1 MRLRIMLL
9 TSLTILTLPAA
20 ILAQSELGTGAISGI
35 VQDSGQAVVAGAQVT
50 ITNKATGLVRP
61 TRTNDAGQF
70 NVPVLPAG
78 TYTVQVEMQGFSKL
92 IQEDVVVNVGSTATL
107 RLELRTGAIGEVINV
122 TASTTIDTTKTDEST
137 LVDRAAIND
146 LPINGRRADQFALLT
161 PGVARDGRFG
171 LLSYHGQSGV
181 FNNFTL
187 EGNDDNQAYF
197 SEARGR
203 TRIASNISAN
213 AIQEFQVTQSNFL
226 PEYGRSAGGG
236 INSVIRSGTNLY
248 HGDGFWYFRNQ
259 MFSARDPLATINPDE
274 SRHQFGGSFSGPIV
288 KDRLLFFLNYDQQL
302 RDAPLITQDLSG
314 VLTTGLPANASAAD
328 AAAFNAGVADL
339 RSRFPNGQPG
349 NVVPRNFNQY
359 LGLAKVDWMLTR
371 RDTVTVTYNDLYA
384 HALNGIQTPLVLGNV
399 GRNGSD
405 DVRIE
410 SLNVRVTS
418 TITPS
423 FLNEVRFQ
431 YGRDLEFEFGN
442 QPPPQVFVG
451 GFSFG
456 RATFLERPALPNE
469 KKLQLLDNVSY
480 TAGRH
485 FLKFGGEIN
494 HASDDINNPANFG
507 VSYSYSN
514 ALTYGRDLLN
524 PAGKQY
530 SSFQQSF
537 GLPGIQFS
545 TNDYAIF
552 GQDQWKVRNNLTLN
566 YGLRYDFEQI
576 PGPFAPNPAVPQ
588 TLHMPQDATDFGP
601 RVGMA
606 WDIRNNVK
614 TVIRAGWGLYYGRT
628 PNGTIFNALTQT
640 GLTDPTL
647 NQISLSLTPTSPGA
661 PAYPKVL
668 LALPPGASGSVTT
681 FRLDSN
687 FKRPRIQEA
696 NVGIERQLMPNL
708 VVSAGFIYTKG
719 DRLPVSFDQNL
730 PTPQF
735 TRVYSFPDGSTTSVP
750 FSAGIT
756 KTASGQTV
764 NINASRPNPSLG
776 AINVVTS
783 IGETWYKA
791 LFVEVK
797 RRFSKGFQFNVSYT
811 LASAENLSGSG
822 AADGSGTGPESPF
835 GGSSVQNQFALS
847 SNRAPSPTDQRHR
860 MVVSGIWNLPLT
872 TSESQVIK
880 GLVNGWSLSGI
891 FTAESGRPF
900 AAEISVPSL
909 PFTFQGAQYNGFGGL
924 LGQGS
929 GGDRNIAPNIPRDSN
944 YGDANYRIDL
954 RVARVFRLTERFS
967 VQVLGEGF
975 NIFNRS
981 NFNGFNTTLYDAQPT
996 TVTTAITAPV
1006 VLTQRTNFGLPN
1018 ADGSQPDGTNAR
1030 RFQLAFRFRF

>member
-1 MRLRIMLL
+1 MLL
-9 TSLTILTLPAA
+9 LASLTTLILPAS
-20 ILAQSELGTGAISGI
+20 IFAQSELGTGAISGI

-50 ITNKATGLVRP
+50 VSNKATGLVRP
-61 TRTNDAGQF
+61 TKTNDAGQF

-78 TYTVQVEMQGFSKL
+78 TYTVQVEMQGFAKL
-92 IQEDVVVNVGSTATL
+92 IQDDVTVNVGSTATM
-107 RLELRTGAIGEVINV
+107 RLELKPGAVGEVVNV
-122 TASTTIDTTKTDEST
+122 IATATIDTTKTDEST

-259 MFSARDPLATINPDE
+259 AFSARDPLATINPDE
-274 SRHQFGGSFSGPIV
+274 SRHQFGGSVSGPIV

-328 AAAFNAGVADL
+328 VTAFNAGVADL

-469 KKLQLLDNVSY
+469 KKLQLLDNISY

-494 HASDDINNPANFG
+494 HASDNINNPANFG
-507 VSYSYSN
+507 GSYSYSN

-545 TNDYAIF
+545 TNDYAVF

-576 PGPFAPNPAVPQ
+576 PGPIAPNPAVPQ
-588 TLHMPQDATDFGP
+588 TQHMPQDATDFGP
-601 RVGMA
+601 RVGLA
-606 WDIRNNVK
+606 WDIRSNGK

-696 NVGIERQLMPNL
+696 NAGIERQLMPNL

-730 PTPQF
+730 PAPQF
-735 TRVYSFPDGSTTSVP
+735 TRVYSFPDGSTVSVP

-764 NINASRPNPSLG
+764 NINASRPIPTLG

-835 GGSSVQNQFALS
+835 GGSSVQNQFALN
-847 SNRAPSPTDQRHR
+847 SNRGPSPTDQRHR

-872 TSESQVIK
+872 TSDNQMVK

-900 AAEISVPSL
+900 AAEVSVPSL

-954 RVARVFRLTERFS
+954 RVSRVFRLTERFS

-996 TVTTAITAPV
+996 TVATAVTTPV

>member
-1 MRLRIMLL
+1 MRLFLASISLL
-9 TSLTILTLPAA
+9 ILSAA
-20 ILAQSELGTGAISGI
+20 ASAQSDLGTGAISGT
-35 VQDSGQAVVAGAQVT
+35 VQDTSQAVVAGAQVT
-50 ITNKATGLVRP
+50 VTNKATGLVRP
-61 TRTNDAGQF
+61 TRTNEAGQF

-78 TYTVQVEMQGFSKL
+78 VYTVQVEMQGFSKL
-92 IQEDVVVNVGSTATL
+92 LEQDVTVNVGGTATL
-107 RLELRTGAIGEVINV
+107 RLEIKPGAIGEIVNV
-122 TASTTIDTTKTDEST
+122 TAAPTIDTAKTDEST

-236 INSVIRSGTNLY
+236 INSVIRSGTNSF

-259 MFSARDPLATINPDE
+259 AFSARDPLATINPDE
-274 SRHQFGGSFSGPIV
+274 MRNQFGGSFSGPIV
-288 KDRLLFFLNYDQQL
+288 KDKLLFFLNYDQQL
-302 RDAPLITQDLSG
+302 RDAPLITEDLSG
-314 VLTTGLPANASAAD
+314 VLSTGLPANASSAD
-328 AAAFNAGVADL
+328 IAAFNAGVSDL

-349 NVVPRNFNQY
+349 NTVPRNFNQY
-359 LGLAKVDWMLTR
+359 LGLAKVDWTVNR
-371 RDTVTVTYNDLYA
+371 RDVVTITYNDLYA

-418 TITPS
+418 TLSPS

-456 RATFLERPALPNE
+456 RATFLQRPALPNE
-469 KKLQLLDNVSY
+469 KRLQLLDNISY

-485 FLKFGGEIN
+485 FLKFGGEVN
-494 HASDDINNPANFG
+494 HASDDIDNPANFG
-507 VSYSYSN
+507 GSYSYSS

-524 PAGKQY
+524 PAGRQY

-552 GQDQWKVRNNLTLN
+552 GQDQWKIRNNLTLN

-576 PGPFAPNPAVPQ
+576 PGPIAPNPAFPQ
-588 TLHMPQDATDFGP
+588 TQHMPQDPTDFGP
-601 RVGMA
+601 RVGLA
-606 WDIRNNVK
+606 WDIRSNGK
-614 TVIRAGWGLYYGRT
+614 TVVRGGYGIYYGRT

-647 NQISLSLTPTSPGA
+647 NQISLSLTPTSLGA
-661 PAYPKVL
+661 PAYPNIL
-668 LALPPGASGSVTT
+668 TALPAGAKGSVSV

-687 FKRPRIQEA
+687 FKRPRIQEVNA
-696 NVGIERQLMPNL
+696 GVERQLMPNL
-708 VVSAGFIYTKG
+708 TLSASFIYTKG
-719 DRLPVSFDQNL
+719 DRLPITLDENL
-730 PTPQF
+730 PAPQF
-735 TRVYSFPDGSTTSVP
+735 TRTYIFPDGSTVSVP
-750 FSAGIT
+750 FSAGPL
-756 KTASGQTV
+756 ANPNLG
-764 NINASRPNPSLG
+764 RPNPAAG
-776 AINVVTS
+776 AINVVNS
-783 IGETWYKA
+783 LGETWYKA
-791 LFVEVK
+791 LFLELK
-797 RRFSKGFQFNVSYT
+797 RRFASGFQLNASYT
-811 LASAENLSGSG
+811 LARADNLSGSG
-822 AADGSGTGPESPF
+822 SADGSGSGPESPF
-835 GGSSVQNQFALS
+835 GGSSVQNEFALS

-860 MVVSGIWNLPLT
+860 LVVSGIWNLPFT
-872 TSESQVIK
+872 TVESQLVRS
-880 GLVNGWSLSGI
+880 LVNGWSLSGI

-900 AAEISVPSL
+900 AAEVSVPSL
-909 PFTFQGAQYNGFGGL
+909 PFTFQGAQYTGFGGL

-929 GGDRNIAPNIPRDSN
+929 GGDRNIVPNIPRDSN
-944 YGDANYRIDL
+944 YGDPNYRIDL
-954 RVARVFRLTERFS
+954 RVARSFRLTERFT
-967 VQVLGEGF
+967 VQLIGEGF
-975 NIFNRS
+975 NVFNRS
-981 NFNGFNTTLYDAQPT
+981 NFNGFNTTLYNALPT
-996 TVTTAITAPV
+996 TASTSLSTPV
-1006 VLTQRTNFGLPN
+1006 VLIKAANFGFPN

-1030 RFQLAFRFRF
+1030 RFQLALRFHF

>member
-1 MRLRIMLL
+1 MRLFIA
-9 TSLTILTLPAA
+9 SLTLLILPA
-20 ILAQSELGTGAISGI
+20 ILFAQSDLGTGAIAGT
-35 VQDSGQAVVAGAQVT
+35 VEDTTQAVVARAQVT
-50 ITNKATGLVRP
+50 VTNQATGLVRA
-61 TRTNDAGQF
+61 TRTNEAGQF

-78 TYTVQVEMQGFSKL
+78 TYSVQVEMQGFSRL
-92 IQEDVVVNVGSTATL
+92 VEGDVVVNVGGTATL
-107 RLELRTGAIGEVINV
+107 RFELKPGAVGEVVTV
-122 TASTTIDTTKTDEST
+122 TAAPTIDTTKTDEST

-161 PGVARDGRFG
+161 PGVTRDGRFG

-203 TRIASNISAN
+203 TRIASNVSAN

-236 INSVIRSGTNLY
+236 INSVIRSGTNSY

-259 MFSARDPLATINPDE
+259 LFSARDPLATINPDE
-274 SRHQFGGSFSGPIV
+274 MRNQFGGSFSGPIV
-288 KDRLLFFLNYDQQL
+288 KDKLLFFLNYDQQL
-302 RDAPLITQDLSG
+302 RDAPLITEDLSG
-314 VLTTGLPANASAAD
+314 VLTTGLPSSPSAAD
-328 AAAFNAGVADL
+328 MAAFNAGVADL
-339 RSRFPNGQPG
+339 RSRFPNGQTG
-349 NVVPRNFNQY
+349 NTVPRNFNQY
-359 LGLAKVDWMLTR
+359 LGLAKVDWTLTK
-371 RDTVTVTYNDLYA
+371 RDVVTITYNDLYA

-418 TITPS
+418 TLS
-423 FLNEVRFQ
+423 SSLLNEVRFQ

-469 KKLQLLDNVSY
+469 KKLQLLDNLSY
-480 TAGRH
+480 TVGRH

-494 HASDDINNPANFG
+494 HTSDNINNPANFG
-507 VSYSYSN
+507 GSYSYSS

-524 PAGKQY
+524 PAGRQY
-530 SSFQQSF
+530 SSYQQSF

-552 GQDQWKVRNNLTLN
+552 GQDQWKIRNNLTVN

-576 PGPFAPNPAVPQ
+576 PGPIAPNPAVPQ
-588 TLHMPQDATDFGP
+588 TQHMPQDATDFGP
-601 RVGMA
+601 RIGAA
-606 WDIRNNVK
+606 WDIRNNGK
-614 TVIRAGWGLYYGRT
+614 TVVRAGYGLYYGRT

-640 GLTDPTL
+640 GLIDPTL
-647 NQISLSLTPTSPGA
+647 NQISLSLTNTSPGA
-661 PAYPKVL
+661 PTYPNVL
-668 LALPPGASGSVTT
+668 AALPAGAKGSVSV

-687 FKRPRIQEA
+687 LRRPRIQEINA
-696 NVGIERQLMPNL
+696 GVERQLMPNL
-708 VVSAGFIYTKG
+708 IVSASFVYSKG
-719 DRLPVSFDQNL
+719 DRLPISFDQNL
-730 PTPQF
+730 PAPQF
-735 TRVYSFPDGSTTSVP
+735 ARTYLLPGGSTVSVP
-750 FSAGIT
+750 FSAGPL
-756 KTASGQTV
+756 ANPNLG
-764 NINASRPNPSLG
+764 RPNPAFGS
-776 AINVVTS
+776 INVVS
-783 IGETWYKA
+783 SLGETWYKA
-791 LFVEVK
+791 LFIDVK
-797 RRFSKGFQFNVSYT
+797 RRFAKGFQLNVSYT
-811 LASAENLSGSG
+811 LAKAENLSGSG
-822 AADGSGTGPESPF
+822 SADGSGTGPESPF

-847 SNRAPSPTDQRHR
+847 SNRGPSPTDQRHR
-860 MVVSGIWNLPLT
+860 LVVSGIWNLPST
-872 TSESQVIK
+872 NVDNQVIR
-880 GLVNGWSLSGI
+880 GLANGWSLSGI

-909 PFTFQGAQYNGFGGL
+909 PFTFQGAQFNGFGGL

-944 YGDANYRIDL
+944 YGDPNYRIDL
-954 RVARVFRLTERFS
+954 RVARIFRLNERFTL
-967 VQVLGEGF
+967 QLIGEGF

-981 NFNGFNTTLYDAQPT
+981 NFNGFNTTLYVATGTNAATP
-996 TVTTAITAPV
+996 VTTPV
-1006 VLTQRTNFGLPN
+1006 VLTQLSNFGLPN

-1030 RFQLAFRFRF
+1030 RFQLALRFRF